1 MSFVVLDLEW
11 NGSYSSK
18 EHRFVNE
25 IIEFGAVKTDE
36 NLNIIDRFEMLISPQ
51 IGKKLCSKVKK
62 LTKITNEEL
71 RETAV
76 HLCTLFLNLKN
87 SVAIAFW

>member
-1 MSFVVLDLEW
+1 MKQAFHKNNEFVVLDLEW

-51 IGKKLCSKVKK
+51 IGKNFVQ
-62 LTKITNEEL
+62 
-71 RETAV
+71 R
-76 HLCTLFLNLKN
+76 LK
-87 SVAIAFW
+87 S

>member
-25 IIEFGAVKTDE
+25 IIEFGAVKTDD
-36 NLNIIDRFEMLISPQ
+36 NAYFSADRQ
-51 IGKKLCSKVKK
+51 K
-62 LTKITNEEL
+62 
-71 RETAV
+71 
-76 HLCTLFLNLKN
+76 TLFKG
-87 SVAIAFW
+87 

>member
-36 NLNIIDRFEMLISPQ
+36 NLNIIDRFEMLIS
-51 IGKKLCSKVKK
+51 
-62 LTKITNEEL
+62 
-71 RETAV
+71 
-76 HLCTLFLNLKN
+76 F
-87 SVAIAFW
+87 SVP

>member
-25 IIEFGAVKTDE
+25 IIEFGAVKTDD

-51 IGKKLCSKVKK
+51 IGKNFVQ
-62 LTKITNEEL
+62 
-71 RETAV
+71 R
-76 HLCTLFLNLKN
+76 LK
-87 SVAIAFW
+87 S

>member
-51 IGKKLCSKVKK
+51 IGKKANQNHQRRIKRKRLYIYARC
-62 LTKITNEEL
+62 
-71 RETAV
+71 
-76 HLCTLFLNLKN
+76 F
-87 SVAIAFW
+87 